1 MYHRAGGQ
9 ALTDQLPGPPPAPP
23 PPTPSKPRRWPWIAG
38 IVAALLIGIGI
49 GAASTLEEE
58 QSLGVPT
65 GSSLSST
72 AATDEETTT
81 TIEETTTTVA
91 EPTEPADLDGTWKI
105 TACDLQ
111 LFTGGNAS
119 TLVGA
124 VEVEN
129 TGNVPALVAVSLKWD
144 AIPGPLFDGGTKE
157 VTLNPGASRELRF
170 TTKITSNDVSRVQ
183 SSPGYNAVGSE
194 KLCKVQTSIDEAS

>member
-1 MYHRAGGQ
+1 
-9 ALTDQLPGPPPAPP
+9 LTDQLPGPPSAPP
-23 PPTPSKPRRWPWIAG
+23 PPTPPKPRRWPWIAG

-49 GAASTLEEE
+49 GAASTPEEE
-58 QSLGVPT
+58 SLDVPSKSVP
-65 GSSLSST
+65 SSPSSPP
-72 AATDEETTT
+72 ATTV
-81 TIEETTTTVA
+81 EETTTTVA

-144 AIPGPLFDGGTKE
+144 ALPGPLFDGGTKE

-170 TTKITSNDVSRVQ
+170 TTKITSDDVSRVQ

-194 KLCKVQTSIDEAS
+194 MLCKVKTWIDGAS